1 MGFLIRVAVLLT
13 VISSTALAESE
24 AQCTG
29 DDCWSA
35 SSMLQKRKQ
44 VGKME
49 TMVKEEFDHKQGS
62 TTNIPYQGDGQIPLT
77 ERQEEESMLQSASG
91 DAPPFAKGICQ
102 PSGILTPNECCPNGY
117 ESILNIELC
126 KKAVVFTGP
135 DFDPVVQLGP
145 HLGQRRPVPFLGTRV
160 VAMHI
165 EGGVRPQWSQWTMG
179 SRKIRLK
186 HDNGTRIPWLPTAGR
201 GCGVWPLNHVG
212 IFTPYDQLGT
222 EVNGVIWPVC
232 VISTYP
238 KDEMPEFSIGHC
250 KPSGKYTKNE
260 CCDYGYVE
268 ITEAENCQ
276 RGLSQIPW
284 DTGNVHGIQP
294 ADWAGEIEAND
305 YPFGCH
311 IRKHDNDKHN
321 TINHRYKHQGFLNKN
336 RPQGD
341 MVSGPLSAVPV
352 CRRLDYGFE
361 GEYYAPRN
369 PEAPEDSKDDFTIC
383 TIKQAG
389 TVVNVDCPGIPSMKE
404 KTGSVPDPKLMS
416 IEKMTARRFGK
427 ALRFSNGWVWA
438 HKTNDA
444 ALEDSR

>member
-1 MGFLIRVAVLLT
+1 
-13 VISSTALAESE
+13 
-24 AQCTG
+24 
-29 DDCWSA
+29 
-35 SSMLQKRKQ
+35 
-44 VGKME
+44 
-49 TMVKEEFDHKQGS
+49 MVKEEFDHKQGS

-222 EVNGVIWPVC
+222 EGNGVIWPVC

-250 KPSGKYTKNE
+250 RPSGKYTKNE

-268 ITEAENCQ
+268 ITDAGNCK
-276 RGLSQIPW
+276 RGLNQFPW
-284 DTGNVHGIQP
+284 NFGAASWMRGDLRP
-294 ADWAGEIEAND
+294 AAWAGEVEVND
-305 YPFGCH
+305 YPSGCYV
-311 IRKHDNDKHN
+311 RNHDNARGYFHN
-321 TINHRYKHQGFLNKN
+321 REPLQGFLNKKATPSN
-336 RPQGD
+336 
-341 MVSGPLSAVPV
+341 MVSGHLA
-352 CRRLDYGFE
+352 
-361 GEYYAPRN
+361 A
-369 PEAPEDSKDDFTIC
+369 
-383 TIKQAG
+383 
-389 TVVNVDCPGIPSMKE
+389 IP
-404 KTGSVPDPKLMS
+404 
-416 IEKMTARRFGK
+416 
-427 ALRFSNGWVWA
+427 
-438 HKTNDA
+438 
-444 ALEDSR
+444 